1 MDIAKVERV
10 YTSYSGVYDH
20 IFGKIFHE
28 SREACVRNLR
38 IRPEENILEVG
49 VGTGIALEYYPKN
62 CNITGIDLS
71 SGMLAKARQRIEP
84 SLQYVSN
91 EEPERPKSHETE
103 PEKRQDRG

>member
-38 IRPEENILEVG
+38 IRPEEKFWKSAWGPESPWSTTRRIAKSSASISPQGCWRRPDSASRTIIL
-49 VGTGIALEYYPKN
+49 TM
-62 CNITGIDLS
+62 CD
-71 SGMLAKARQRIEP
+71 
-84 SLQYVSN
+84 
-91 EEPERPKSHETE
+91 
-103 PEKRQDRG
+103 